1 MSVKQM
7 ALVWEHEF
15 PHNKQ
20 SVLLAL
26 TDHANDR
33 GGKMFPSIARI
44 AWKTDYST
52 RQVKRILQELL
63 DDEVIILVRK
73 AAPYRPIEYK
83 MNWKKATKK
92 APFIPKKKG
101 DKLSPLKNQ
110 QEVTSDKI
118 KGDISTSKGDS
129 AMSPEPSLEPS
140 LEKEKI
146 KELSFK
152 INPKLNK
159 KLNQVKEQLKSG
171 SAHNIY
177 LNMIDPIL
185 PLSQDNNTLILIVKD
200 THHQDW
206 AEAVLTKPGYLN
218 IFRGVFND
226 INLKIKTVLM
236 EDL

>member
-15 PHNKQ
+15 PYNQ
-20 SVLLAL
+20 QLIMLAL

-33 GGKMFPSIARI
+33 GEKIFPSIARI
-44 AWKTDYST
+44 AWKTGYGSKQT
-52 RQVKRILQELL
+52 RRIMKELV
-63 DDEVIILVRK
+63 ENEILVRIRK
-73 AAPYRPIEYK
+73 HTQHRPNEYK
-83 MNWKKATKK
+83 IDWSKAERKQ
-92 APFIPKKKG
+92 PFTPKSSL
-101 DKLSPLKNQ
+101 DKLSP
-110 QEVTSDKI
+110 QENPDLTSCPSRV
-118 KGDISTSKGDS
+118 DISDTRLDT
-129 AMSPEPSLEPS
+129 AESPEPSLEPS
-140 LEKEKI
+140 IKKEKI
-146 KELSFK
+146 EELPFK

-159 KLNQVKEQLKSG
+159 KLDQVKEQLKSG

-236 EDL
+236 GDL